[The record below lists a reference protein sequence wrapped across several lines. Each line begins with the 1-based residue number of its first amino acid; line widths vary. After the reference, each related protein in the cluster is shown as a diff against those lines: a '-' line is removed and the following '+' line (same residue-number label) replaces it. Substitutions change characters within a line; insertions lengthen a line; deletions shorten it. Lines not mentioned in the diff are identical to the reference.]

1 MEAFSEKNLTIQKN
15 SETVFTPE
23 LKGYKSIT
31 SRKQL
36 VDDLKTFKV
45 LRSIIIDIF
54 MELALFLMT
63 VFFR

>member
-1 MEAFSEKNLTIQKN
+1 MQKN

-36 VDDLKTFKV
+36 VEDLKIFKV
-45 LRSIIIDIF
+45 LRSKIIDIF

>member
-1 MEAFSEKNLTIQKN
+1 MQKN

-36 VDDLKTFKV
+36 VEDLKIFKSAQKHNYRYFYGTGTV
-45 LRSIIIDIF
+45 LDDCVFQIICF
-54 MELALFLMT
+54 
-63 VFFR
+63 